1 MNITGKTKVVGLM
14 GYPVSHTISPAIHN
28 SAFSALG
35 LDWVYLPFEVKPE
48 HLKRAIFGLK
58 PLGIAGVNITIPHKV
73 QALAYMDGLSEE
85 AELIGA
91 INTVVVKEDGLFGD
105 NTDGKGFIR
114 SLKEAGFSLKEKRV
128 ALIGAGGGGRAISIS
143 LAREGAEAI
152 YISDTDKERRES
164 LIGYIKNRF
173 DILVSEMSDPSII
186 KDIDLLVNAT
196 PCGMKEKDP
205 LPIDA
210 GFIHPDILVYDL
222 IYNPQKT
229 RLLEEA
235 ERKGAKTLS
244 GLAMLVYQAALSFSA
259 WTGIMP
265 PVQVMMDAAKSEL
278 GTTKKF

>member
-1 MNITGKTKVVGLM
+1 MKITGKTKVVGLM

-28 SAFSALG
+28 ASFSHLG

-48 HLKRAIFGLK
+48 HLKEAIFGLR

-73 QALAYMDGLSEE
+73 QALAYMDEVSSE

-91 INTVVVKEDGLFGD
+91 INTVVVKEEGLFGD

-114 SLKEAGFSLKEKRV
+114 SIKETGFSVEGKRV
-128 ALIGAGGGGRAISIS
+128 ALIGAGGAGRAVGVS
-143 LAREGAEAI
+143 LAREGAVAI
-152 YISDTDKERRES
+152 YISDEDKGRRES
-164 LIGYIKNRF
+164 LIGYIKDRF
-173 DILVSEMSDPSII
+173 DILVSEATPNLL
-186 KDIDLLVNAT
+186 KDTDLLVNAT
-196 PCGMKEKDP
+196 PCGMKENDP

-210 GFIHPDILVYDL
+210 DFIHSNLLVYDL

-235 ERKGAKTLS
+235 EKKGAKTIS
-244 GLAMLVYQAALSFSA
+244 GLAMLVYQAGLSFSA

-265 PVQVMMDAAKSEL
+265 PVDAMMDAAKSEL
-278 GTTKKF
+278 VKI